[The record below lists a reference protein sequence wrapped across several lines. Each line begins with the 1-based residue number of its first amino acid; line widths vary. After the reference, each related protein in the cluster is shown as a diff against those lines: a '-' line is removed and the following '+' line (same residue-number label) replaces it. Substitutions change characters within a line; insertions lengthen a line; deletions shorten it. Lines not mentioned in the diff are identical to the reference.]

1 MQDLKLALV
10 ELNLCLS
17 VFELLFL
24 NADLMFGN
32 RLRYARAHTR
42 KSADLLSL
50 KCLKRL
56 LDLAR
61 ISFLDGLLKLTIEIF
76 QALSQLDINLL
87 ELVYLLT
94 TK

>member
-10 ELNLCLS
+10 ELDLGLS
-17 VFELLFL
+17 VFELLLL

-32 RLRYARAHTR
+32 RLRYTRPNTR
-42 KSADLLSL
+42 KSANLRSL
-50 KCLKRL
+50 KCLKRF

-61 ISFLDGLLKLTIEIF
+61 IRFFYGLLKLTIEVL
-76 QALSQLDINLL
+76 QALSQLNIDLL

-94 TK
+94 KL